1 MFKLFKYFKR
11 KALLILAGA
20 IFLILLSTLFHIV
33 QPTFVGWTI
42 QIVKAINTKTGE
54 PIIIDSLIKIVIP
67 YEKAWFAYWMVLLTM
82 FCFTL
87 LSFGFGVI
95 GYFISAK
102 ASLICTYN
110 LRNCVYGKILTY
122 SFQELNTVTPASL
135 ITRLTNDAQKVQQ
148 ALQMEF
154 SMLIQAPITLIG
166 TGSLI
171 FTASKNMAIN
181 AYFGS
186 ISLGIMAL
194 IILLTILIA
203 RIIVPLYGHTQRSI
217 DETSSI
223 IRENVLG
230 VRVVRS
236 FNLQENQ
243 REKMSFANNKLK
255 KLSIQVEIWIA
266 AITVVIEFV
275 IFAGISIVYLL
286 SGYLIDSGSF
296 DLSLDLVYK
305 ISTTMLIQ
313 LSSFIMFVI
322 AIATVIRSKSS
333 AERISSL
340 MEITPSIVNPKRP
353 SKFNTKRY
361 DIEFK
366 NVSYKYTKDSQTEI
380 VKNINLKIKSGETIG
395 IIGPTGSGK
404 STLVNLIPR
413 LYDPTHG
420 TVYIGGLNIKD
431 IDLHELRE
439 YIGISLQD
447 QILFSGDIAYNLRY
461 GKKDATEEEMK
472 KACELSCAWE
482 FISKYDKLFASPVE
496 QRGKNFSG
504 GQRQRV
510 CLARTLIRKPKILIL
525 DDTTSALDAITEKKV
540 QKNINNYL
548 PDSTKII
555 VSQRVSS
562 IMNADRII
570 VLEQGKICGIGTH
583 NELLMSNNVYK
594 QIAKLQLESLQEAY
608 D

>member
-1 MFKLFKYFKR
+1 MLT
-11 KALLILAGA
+11 GA

-42 QIVKAINTKTGE
+42 QIVKAINTKTSE

-67 YEKAWFAYWMVLLTM
+67 YDKAWFAYWMVLLTM

-87 LSFGFGVI
+87 LSFGFGI
-95 GYFISAK
+95 FGYFMSAK
-102 ASLICTYN
+102 ASLMSTYN
-110 LRNCVYGKILTY
+110 LRNCVYAKILTY
-122 SFQELNTVTPASL
+122 SFQELNVVTPASL

-148 ALQMEF
+148 ALQMTF
-154 SMLIQAPITLIG
+154 SMLIQAPLTLIG
-166 TGSLI
+166 TSSLI
-171 FTASKNMAIN
+171 FTASKNMTVN

-203 RIIVPLYGHTQRSI
+203 RIIVPIYGHAQRSI

-230 VRVVRS
+230 TRVVRS

-243 REKMSFANNKLK
+243 RGKMSFANTKLE

-266 AITVVIEFV
+266 TITVVIEFV
-275 IFAGISIVYLL
+275 IYAGISIVYLL

-296 DLSLDLVYK
+296 DLSMDLVYK
-305 ISTTMLIQ
+305 ISTTMLMQ
-313 LSSFIMFVI
+313 LASFIMFVI
-322 AIATVIRSKSS
+322 AIATVIRSKPS

-340 MEITPSIVNPKRP
+340 MEITPSIINPKRP
-353 SKFNTKRY
+353 LKFNTKKY

-366 NVSYKYTKDSQTEI
+366 NVSYKYAKDSQVEI
-380 VKNINLKIKSGETIG
+380 IKNINLKIKSGETIG

-404 STLVNLIPR
+404 STLVDLIPR
-413 LYDPTHG
+413 LYDPTQG
-420 TVYIGGLNIKD
+420 AIYIGGLNIKD
-431 IDLHELRE
+431 INLHELRE

-461 GKKDATEEEMK
+461 GKNDATEEEMK

-496 QRGKNFSG
+496 QRGRNFSG

-540 QKNINNYL
+540 QKNIDNYL

-583 NELLMSNNVYK
+583 NQLLRSNDVYK